1 MDGFDSARRFNDQH
15 KSVRNHILLV
25 GRASRVPRNCRLDGD
40 RRDCLCKPC
49 FRSQQVARGTARH
62 FRALLAL
69 RRWGLVSCV
78 YRGLCLSRV
87 TERGRVTGMTEVA
100 RQADW
105 RLRVTLPAP
114 TAWPV
119 TLAFGISL
127 IATGLV
133 TSLAIS
139 ALGIFIFA
147 IATIGWFRDIFPCE
161 REEEILV
168 EVRPAEV
175 QGGKRIVDR
184 LEIAPELARA
194 VLPLEIYPVSSG
206 VRGGLAG
213 GIAMAVLAC
222 TYGVVRQGSVWYP
235 VNLLAATVYGE
246 SLRLAT
252 LSLRE
257 FHLTSFLIAIGIH
270 LVTSLLVGLLYGAM
284 LPMFPRRPIALGGL
298 VAPVLWTGL
307 IHSVLALI
315 NPLLNQ
321 QIDWVWF
328 IASQIGFGITAGV
341 VVLRH
346 STIRIKQP
354 LPLALRAGVEVQ
366 GYVSHRTRGD
376 KE

>member
-1 MDGFDSARRFNDQH
+1 MTG
-15 KSVRNHILLV
+15 
-25 GRASRVPRNCRLDGD
+25 
-40 RRDCLCKPC
+40 
-49 FRSQQVARGTARH
+49 
-62 FRALLAL
+62 
-69 RRWGLVSCV
+69 
-78 YRGLCLSRV
+78 V
-87 TERGRVTGMTEVA
+87 TEAAT
-100 RQADW
+100 QADL

-119 TLAFGISL
+119 TLAFGVSL
-127 IATGLV
+127 IASGLV

-139 ALGIFIFA
+139 ALGILIFA
-147 IATIGWFRDIFPCE
+147 IATIGWFRNIFPCE

-284 LPMFPRRPIALGGL
+284 LPMFPRRPIVLGGL

-346 STIRIKQP
+346 STIRIQQP